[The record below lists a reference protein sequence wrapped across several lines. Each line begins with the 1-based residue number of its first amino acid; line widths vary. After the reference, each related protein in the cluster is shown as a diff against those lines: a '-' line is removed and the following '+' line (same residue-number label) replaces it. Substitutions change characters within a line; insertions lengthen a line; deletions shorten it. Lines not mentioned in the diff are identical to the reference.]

1 MSLLGSHVNTASDI
15 PKRHSLMANL
25 KHLFKIVCLVF
36 ERVHVDADGQRDPRR
51 KAEVVKFPVAGI
63 TGSRGLLLWVFSLFL
78 SVTHH

>member
-15 PKRHSLMANL
+15 PKRHSL
-25 KHLFKIVCLVF
+25 KIICLVF

-63 TGSRGLLLWVFSLFL
+63 TVVWVLLLWVFSLCL